1 MGAQKGNGR
10 NAGHAAPA
18 NGITDNTAD
27 FTGFAGTDNLRHLRV
42 IKALLTNPR
51 PREEIDQIAGCSNGP
66 ELVAELRRRG
76 LEIPCTRQTKV
87 DRDGLNINPGA
98 YYITQQDRKKI
109 SQWKTK
115 GTASC

>member
-1 MGAQKGNGR
+1 MGAPKGNGLGAT
-10 NAGHAAPA
+10 NDQPA
-18 NGITDNTAD
+18 KELTANTAD
-27 FTGFAGTDNLRHLRV
+27 FTGFLGTDNLRHLRV

-66 ELVAELRRRG
+66 ELIADLRRRG

-98 YYITQQDRKKI
+98 YFVTQQDRQKI
-109 SQWKTK
+109 TQWKILR
-115 GTASC
+115 GLQ